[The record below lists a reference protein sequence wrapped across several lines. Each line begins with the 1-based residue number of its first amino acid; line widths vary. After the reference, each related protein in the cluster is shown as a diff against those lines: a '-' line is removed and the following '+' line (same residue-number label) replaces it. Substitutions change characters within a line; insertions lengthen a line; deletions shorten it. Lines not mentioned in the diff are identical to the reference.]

1 MNKFKYYE
9 LHSLEQV
16 QIKLCNGDDEVKEAV
31 SKLNDKKCETS
42 FEKVIDVAFHL
53 FLENGYD
60 ETTIR
65 RIIDEAGMHIG
76 SLYYIFPNK
85 ESILKALMITIY
97 DMIHKKAQTL
107 QTDINNLAT
116 LLYPT
121 ASILYMSNKSDKISR
136 LFYKAYSTW
145 SVFDELLK
153 FSRSWALNYNFSPS
167 VDNREYNARL
177 LFIFGGLGNMVGELY
192 HTGRKADYR
201 EKLDQ
206 FIDVSCRIFGVETP
220 ENIQETKNLLY
231 NMLETEKITILGKE
245 IDIE

>member
-1 MNKFKYYE
+1 M
-9 LHSLEQV
+9 
-16 QIKLCNGDDEVKEAV
+16 KEAV
-31 SKLNDKKCETS
+31 SKVKDKKCETS
-42 FEKVIDVAFHL
+42 FEKVIDIAFNL

-60 ETTIR
+60 ATTIR
-65 RIIDEAGMHIG
+65 MIIDEVGIHIG

-107 QTDINNLAT
+107 QTDTNDLAT

-121 ASILYMSNKSDKISR
+121 ASILYMSDKSDKISR

-153 FSRSWALNYNFSPS
+153 FSRSWALKYNFSPG
-167 VDNREYNARL
+167 VDNREYNAKL
-177 LFIFGGLGNMVGELY
+177 LFIFGGLGNMVGDLC
-192 HTGRKADYR
+192 HNDGKAGYR

-206 FIDVSCRIFGVETP
+206 FIDVSCRIFGVEIP

-231 NMLETEKITILGKE
+231 NILETEKITILGKQ
-245 IDIE
+245 IDIEYSRGE

>member
-1 MNKFKYYE
+1 M
-9 LHSLEQV
+9 
-16 QIKLCNGDDEVKEAV
+16 KEAV
-31 SKLNDKKCETS
+31 SKVKNKKCETS
-42 FEKVIDVAFHL
+42 FEKVIDIAFNL

-60 ETTIR
+60 DTTIR
-65 RIIDEAGMHIG
+65 MIIDEAGIHIG

-97 DMIHKKAQTL
+97 DMIHRKARTL
-107 QTDINNLAT
+107 HTEANDLAV

-121 ASILYMSNKSDKISR
+121 ASILYMADKSDKISR

-145 SVFDELLK
+145 SVFDEMLK
-153 FSRSWALNYNFSPS
+153 YSRSWALNYNFSPEG
-167 VDNREYNARL
+167 DIREYNSKL
-177 LFIFGGLGNMVGELY
+177 LFILGGLGNMVGDLY
-192 HTGRKADYR
+192 HTNGKTDYR

-206 FIDVSCRIFGVETP
+206 FIDVSCRIFDMAVP

-231 NMLETEKITILGKE
+231 DMLESERITILGRQ